1 MYSNNVNLRSAGE
14 KIEYTPEI
22 IQEYIKCK
30 EDILYFAE
38 KYYQIISIDKGKIL
52 IPLREYQKRML
63 KSLMGV
69 EGEERRH
76 RIVLSGRQ
84 SGKTEISVLYLL
96 HFALFQEEKNIAI
109 LANNERTAT
118 DILAKLKTS
127 FENLPL
133 WLQSGIVDGGWS
145 KTSVKLENGCKIF
158 SGSTSSNGIRGRTIN
173 LLFLDEFAFVP
184 NNMADEF
191 IASVY
196 PTISSGKTS
205 KIIMVSTPKG
215 MNHFYHIWVKAVKE
229 INSFQP
235 IKINWWEVPGRDDKW
250 KEQTI
255 SDIGLI
261 KFNQEFQCILGDTNL
276 DIINNSTDKNESL
289 SIKDLYNKLKDKQ

>member
-1 MYSNNVNLRSAGE
+1 MYSNNINLRSAGE
-14 KIEYTPEI
+14 KIEYTPETI
-22 IQEYIKCK
+22 EEYIKCK

-118 DILAKLKTS
+118 DILSKLKTS

-205 KIIMVSTPKG
+205 KIIMVSTPRG
-215 MNHFYHIWVKAVKE
+215 MNHFYHIWVKAVKA

-235 IKINWWEVPGRDDKW
+235 IKR
-250 KEQTI
+250 
-255 SDIGLI
+255 
-261 KFNQEFQCILGDTNL
+261 
-276 DIINNSTDKNESL
+276 
-289 SIKDLYNKLKDKQ
+289 